1 MSMNSDYS
9 LSDIAAA
16 SGNRQNDGLFGGN
29 GAIWLIVLFLFVFS
43 NRTTLTPPL
52 SSSPLL
58 FKGRFWANS
67 PLGCIFLTFQ
77 V

>member
-29 GAIWLIVLFLFVFS
+29 GAIWLIVLFLFVFCGWGGNWCGG
-43 NRTTLTPPL
+43 NRTGASITGK
-52 SSSPLL
+52 SE
-58 FKGRFWANS
+58 
-67 PLGCIFLTFQ
+67 
-77 V
+77 